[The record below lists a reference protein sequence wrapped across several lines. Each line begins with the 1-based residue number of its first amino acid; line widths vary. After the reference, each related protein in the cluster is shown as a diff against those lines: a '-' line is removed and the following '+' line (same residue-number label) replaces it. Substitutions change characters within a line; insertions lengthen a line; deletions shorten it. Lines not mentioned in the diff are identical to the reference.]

1 MRMQEVQSIVVMCES
16 EMGGLQSCNRWKIV
30 YSAAMQSSSQFFT
43 LKRRAQ
49 RLLLRFSAS
58 GVLDGD
64 LVISAGMVKSGGS
77 WRNGALLSFKSSF
90 RLYFIVGV

>member
-49 RLLLRFSAS
+49 RLLPRFSAS

-64 LVISAGMVKSGGS
+64 LGWDGEVT
-77 WRNGALLSFKSSF
+77 ALMHMRPVWTHINL
-90 RLYFIVGV
+90 I